1 MYEMILFLIL
11 IRPRNICDFP
21 SFFLKDNSEFIPL
34 IHKSWPLIDNQ
45 MAVINFKGGDG
56 ERDGK
61 DLRLWIP
68 SSYLSC
74 S

>member
-1 MYEMILFLIL
+1 MKWYYSWYLLGQEIYVIFLL
-11 IRPRNICDFP
+11 
-21 SFFLKDNSEFIPL
+21 SFLKDNSEFIPL
-34 IHKSWPLIDNQ
+34 IQKSWPLIDNQ
-45 MAVINFKGGDG
+45 MAVINFKVGDG

-68 SSYLSC
+68 PSYLSC